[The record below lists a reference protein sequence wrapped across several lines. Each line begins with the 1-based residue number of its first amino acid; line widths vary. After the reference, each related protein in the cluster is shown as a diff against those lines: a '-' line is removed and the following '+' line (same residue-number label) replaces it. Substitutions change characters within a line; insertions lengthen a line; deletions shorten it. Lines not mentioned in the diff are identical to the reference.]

1 MLVNAGIAPRAAMSL
16 MRHTDMN
23 LTMNFYTDPRTFDM
37 AGAVENCR
45 PVKGDFLNNVIEI
58 RW

>member
-23 LTMNFYTDPRTFDM
+23 LTMNVYTDPRTFDM
-37 AGAVENCR
+37 AGAVEKLPAR
-45 PVKGDFLNNVIEI
+45 Q
-58 RW
+58 R